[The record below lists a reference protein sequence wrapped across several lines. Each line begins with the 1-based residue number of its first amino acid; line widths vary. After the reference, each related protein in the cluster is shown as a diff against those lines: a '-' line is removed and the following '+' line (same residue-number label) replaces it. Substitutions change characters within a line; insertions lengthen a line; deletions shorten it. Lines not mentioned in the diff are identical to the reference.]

1 MGEGLLIL
9 CCYKW
14 LGYEVSATN
23 NKNLFDLCY
32 SGDGTMRKNI
42 DVWKKW
48 TTQNSLQ
55 LHG

>member
-1 MGEGLLIL
+1 MREGLVIFTAINDLDM
-9 CCYKW
+9 K
-14 LGYEVSATN
+14 
-23 NKNLFDLCY
+23 LFYPHTHLVNLCY